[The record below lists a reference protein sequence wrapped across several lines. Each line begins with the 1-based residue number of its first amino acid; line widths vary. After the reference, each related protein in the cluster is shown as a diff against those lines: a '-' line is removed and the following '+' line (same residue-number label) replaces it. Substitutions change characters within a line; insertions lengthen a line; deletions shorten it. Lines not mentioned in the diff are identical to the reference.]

1 MTLTER
7 ATACLKRLDTCV
19 TSRKKRKG
27 VRKEAQRL
35 VARVL
40 MKEQRKT
47 GSHFAR
53 WVDRALGA

>member
-7 ATACLKRLDTCV
+7 ATACLKRLDTSV
-19 TSRKKRKG
+19 SSHKARKG

-40 MKEQRKT
+40 MKEQRKS
-47 GSHFAR
+47 GSSFPR
-53 WVDRALGA
+53 WVDKALGA